1 MTQLFR
7 LSNATRNSPDV
18 RAWFASDDDGMRRL
32 ALPWFEVIRALGD
45 DVVEVLHDGHPTA
58 CVGDAAFSCVNAF
71 SAHANIGFFH
81 GAALADPEGLLEGSG
96 KRLRH
101 FKVRWGEAVNE
112 EAIKALINAAY
123 LDIRARIAAEKAALR
138 PYP

>member
-1 MTQLFR
+1 
-7 LSNATRNSPDV
+7 
-18 RAWFASDDDGMRRL
+18 MRRL
-32 ALPWFEVIRALGD
+32 ALPWFEAIRALGD